1 MKWVYNLAVIL
12 FSCPSSRANLALIE
26 CWLMCCWEQRRRS
39 NGGTSQLHVCLG
51 WFQWCS
57 IHSLVMKITTM
68 ETKDRYELVCSF
80 SLLPRLVSRITIKM
94 WETDSLSLDPEII
107 WFPMGCHYQLPLR
120 SNWNHVF
127 FCVELRTLINSTCLH
142 VEMNVVSAWT
152 DILV

>member
-68 ETKDRYELVCSF
+68 ETKDRHIPTCALATKNSHGVLSSTYPYYWTCDS
-80 SLLPRLVSRITIKM
+80 
-94 WETDSLSLDPEII
+94 SLSSTVPNTFLSHHFYD
-107 WFPMGCHYQLPLR
+107 F
-120 SNWNHVF
+120 HVF
-127 FCVELRTLINSTCLH
+127 VSSECQACKKICCSLMFSNPVLHEACCGLREQC
-142 VEMNVVSAWT
+142 E
-152 DILV
+152 